1 LIDGEESGLIET
13 PSHGRRLA
21 NDDVS
26 SPKYGTEGGPMC
38 DEYYDER
45 MKALWRAI
53 ADESE
58 LERDEEREE
67 ESPRPIAIEPLDLPK
82 AKPKALLR

>member
-1 LIDGEESGLIET
+1 
-13 PSHGRRLA
+13 
-21 NDDVS
+21 
-26 SPKYGTEGGPMC
+26 MC

-45 MKALWRAI
+45 MKAVWRAL

-58 LERDEEREE
+58 LERDEESEE

-82 AKPKALLR
+82 AKPKALLRRGPPFGEKWAFPPRDARLSPKS

>member
-1 LIDGEESGLIET
+1 
-13 PSHGRRLA
+13 
-21 NDDVS
+21 
-26 SPKYGTEGGPMC
+26 MC

-45 MKALWRAI
+45 MKAVWRAL

-58 LERDEEREE
+58 LERDEESEE
-67 ESPRPIAIEPLDLPK
+67 ESPRPIAIGPLDLPK